1 VVQNKAI
8 LEAMQQSVHENDM

>member
-1 VVQNKAI
+1 MVQNKAI